1 VNQAETDLRY
11 FIADKYKVF
20 YKVKHITIRWIHYIY
35 LMAFTNCIE
44 KTTQTKICAILKI
57 NT

>member
-11 FIADKYKVF
+11 FIADK